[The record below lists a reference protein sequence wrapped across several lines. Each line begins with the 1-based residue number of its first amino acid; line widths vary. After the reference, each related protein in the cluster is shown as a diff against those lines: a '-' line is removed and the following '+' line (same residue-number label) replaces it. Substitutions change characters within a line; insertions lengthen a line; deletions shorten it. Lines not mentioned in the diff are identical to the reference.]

1 MISKEMTSRGDNLV
15 AFGDDV
21 KFLYFRYAAEN
32 SFDVLTLIICLS
44 YQEARVSGNLKN

>member
-1 MISKEMTSRGDNLV
+1 MTLQAFVFCHSIEDIKKMISKEMTSRGDNLV

-32 SFDVLTLIICLS
+32 SLMS
-44 YQEARVSGNLKN
+44 